1 MHSYLHVRFSIVN
14 GNQSSQQGE
23 DIVYPEDEIY
33 AELMKDSNAEEP
45 LPGQSI
51 SVKIDENSTL
61 KITVL
66 SHPQVSNCCGAH
78 LIYEDICSDCKEHCE
93 PVDENE

>member
-1 MHSYLHVRFSIVN
+1 MHSYLHVGFSIVN
-14 GNQSSQQGE
+14 GDQRSRQGE
-23 DIVYPEDEIY
+23 DVIYPEDEIY
-33 AELMKDSNAEEP
+33 AELMKDSINEEP
-45 LPGQSI
+45 LTGQSI

-66 SHPQVSNCCGAH
+66 SHPQVSNCCGVH
-78 LIYEDICSDCKEHCE
+78 LIHEDICSDCKEHCE